1 MPLVVPDKGEIVLL
15 EYIVNISRDNT
26 EHPVLHLYTND
37 IDPEDASHGAS
48 GEDFSTGTFTEAVE
62 SGYAAIT
69 LTGSN
74 WTTTQA
80 AGVTTA
86 QYNTGVTFTFAVGE
100 DVYGYYVTNTDDE
113 IMWAERFPGAP
124 VELPTIGG
132 GNIGIRSKITLD

>member
-74 WTTTQA
+74 WTTTQV
-80 AGVTTA
+80 AGVATA
-86 QYNTGVTFTFAVGE
+86 QYNTGVTFSFAVGE
-100 DVYGYYVTNTDDE
+100 NVYGYYVTNTDDE

-132 GNIGIRSKITLD
+132 GDIGIRSKITLD